1 MTYPIGQE
9 YAYKQILL
17 NMNLQLKL
25 LLKQQ
30 MSFHVPKMAAE
41 ATNTDLPTGEV
52 RYDAYTGWQ
61 DRLNKVMM
69 RIAKGMKP
77 HTNKAIKEMLRIGPN
92 VNEHNKAEWKKL
104 VRSQYGVDPTKDDPV
119 KYHSL
124 LQNWSRNNSL
134 LIKDIP
140 FKTSYQI
147 AKQARQAL
155 IDGTNVKDT
164 TAAVFD
170 IMSDRTD
177 VSDSRAKLI
186 ARDQVAKLTG
196 ELTKERQLDMGVTG
210 YIWRTVGDERVRD
223 SHSEV
228 DGKFFTWD
236 NPPFETDGNH
246 PGEDYQC
253 RCWAEPVLPEFV
265 AYEASLLEEEVE

>member
-1 MTYPIGQE
+1 
-9 YAYKQILL
+9 
-17 NMNLQLKL
+17 
-25 LLKQQ
+25 
-30 MSFHVPKMAAE
+30 
-41 ATNTDLPTGEV
+41 
-52 RYDAYTGWQ
+52 
-61 DRLNKVMM
+61 
-69 RIAKGMKP
+69 
-77 HTNKAIKEMLRIGPN
+77 
-92 VNEHNKAEWKKL
+92 
-104 VRSQYGVDPTKDDPV
+104 
-119 KYHSL
+119 
-124 LQNWSRNNSL
+124 
-134 LIKDIP
+134 
-140 FKTSYQI
+140 
-147 AKQARQAL
+147 
-155 IDGTNVKDT
+155 
-164 TAAVFD
+164 
-170 IMSDRTD
+170 MSDRTD